1 MTPSKRHLTSQSNF
15 SLAPPRSR
23 VRIENGGANW
33 LRDGKEVPVG
43 LLDDL
48 KGKVQDLVGGNEE
61 AIKDGIE

>member
-1 MTPSKRHLTSQSNF
+1 
-15 SLAPPRSR
+15 LAPPRSR